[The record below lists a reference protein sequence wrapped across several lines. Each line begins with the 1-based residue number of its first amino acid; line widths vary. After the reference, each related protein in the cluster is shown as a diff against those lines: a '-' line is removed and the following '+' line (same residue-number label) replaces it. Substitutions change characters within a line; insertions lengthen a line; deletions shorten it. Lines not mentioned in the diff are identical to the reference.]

1 MGTTTAIVITVTD
14 INSASASL
22 ASFNLVVINNND
34 APIANA
40 DSFSIAEGDSAIIN
54 ISTNDTDV
62 DVSDTLSVTN
72 VSLATNGT
80 VVNNNNGTVTYTHD
94 GSETTSD
101 SFTYTIND
109 GTVDSSV
116 ATVNVTVTAVND
128 EPVLTALA
136 AVTLEE
142 LSTLS
147 IDAGANLTDDD
158 DANDSRGSINW
169 SLANAPVGMTIS
181 NIGVIDW
188 TPGENTGASYTVTV
202 KVADGL
208 EDNSLEQSQVLNIT
222 VTLLDAD
229 ADTIPDYD
237 DNCLNTANTEQE
249 DLDADN
255 IGDICDLDID
265 GDGISNVTEEA
276 NGLDP
281 RDATD
286 ALEDLDGDGLT
297 NLEEYQLCAVNNDAQ
312 CNNMQVDNNPPVISV
327 ADLIVSAT
335 GYVTEVDLA
344 ASATDITDGVITPVA
359 DKSGPFRPGRFI
371 INWTATDANNN
382 VMTAQQI
389 LDVLPLASL
398 SGSVVTDEGQTINI
412 LFILNG
418 DAPDYPVTLNY
429 TVAGAADT
437 TDHDLVADAVQITS
451 GQEISLPI
459 NIFSDQIAEPDEDFV
474 ITLATVSANAVL
486 STELN
491 YTVRISEQD
500 LPPVVAL
507 SVTQNNVATSTVFQ
521 DLGTVNIIANGTDE
535 NGDILTYDWSNSAV
549 EIMAT
554 INDNSFSF
562 EPMNNNLLPGIY
574 PIEVSVSDGVLQTNQ
589 RLMIKVAAIAPVLSA
604 LADSDNDGIDD
615 ATEGLGDSD
624 NDGLPDYLDAV
635 DDETLLHSEVSATT
649 DNYQNLLQT
658 QRGFSL
664 HIGDLALQAN
674 RTGALISA
682 QEVLDSNGN
691 TVVDANVTN
700 FGGISDFEIHGL
712 TMIQPTAVVVLP
724 LNEFVA
730 DEGASYRKFIHDSWT
745 EFVVTGDDNVR
756 SAMKIDGICPP
767 PLDDLYQAGIAKF
780 SECIE
785 LTLTDGGPND
795 NDGMVNGVIKDPGG
809 VGVSSESNQPP
820 PEKPTTSS
828 KGSGQMPAYLLWLLM
843 ILLFIRTKNR
853 RAL

>member
-1 MGTTTAIVITVTD
+1 M
-14 INSASASL
+14 
-22 ASFNLVVINNND
+22 
-34 APIANA
+34 
-40 DSFSIAEGDSAIIN
+40 
-54 ISTNDTDV
+54 
-62 DVSDTLSVTN
+62 
-72 VSLATNGT
+72 
-80 VVNNNNGTVTYTHD
+80 
-94 GSETTSD
+94 
-101 SFTYTIND
+101 
-109 GTVDSSV
+109 
-116 ATVNVTVTAVND
+116 
-128 EPVLTALA
+128 
-136 AVTLEE
+136 
-142 LSTLS
+142 
-147 IDAGANLTDDD
+147 
-158 DANDSRGSINW
+158 
-169 SLANAPVGMTIS
+169 
-181 NIGVIDW
+181 
-188 TPGENTGASYTVTV
+188 
-202 KVADGL
+202 
-208 EDNSLEQSQVLNIT
+208 
-222 VTLLDAD
+222 
-229 ADTIPDYD
+229 
-237 DNCLNTANTEQE
+237 
-249 DLDADN
+249 
-255 IGDICDLDID
+255 
-265 GDGISNVTEEA
+265 
-276 NGLDP
+276 
-281 RDATD
+281 
-286 ALEDLDGDGLT
+286 
-297 NLEEYQLCAVNNDAQ
+297 
-312 CNNMQVDNNPPVISV
+312 
-327 ADLIVSAT
+327 
-335 GYVTEVDLA
+335 
-344 ASATDITDGVITPVA
+344 ITPVA

-437 TDHDLVADAVQITS
+437 KDHDLVADAVQITS

-574 PIEVSVSDGVLQTNQ
+574 SIEVSVSDGALQTNQ

-682 QEVLDSNGN
+682 QEVLDSNGQ
-691 TVVDANVTN
+691 TAVDPNITN

-730 DEGASYRKFIHDSWT
+730 DEGASYRKFINDSWT

-756 SAMKIDGICPP
+756 SAMKIDGICPQ

-843 ILLFIRTKNR
+843 ILLFIRAKKR

>member
-116 ATVNVTVTAVND
+116 ATVNVTVTAIND
-128 EPVLTALA
+128 EPLLTALT
-136 AVTLEE
+136 AVTIEE
-142 LSTLS
+142 LGTLS

-312 CNNMQVDNNPPVISV
+312 CNNMQ
-327 ADLIVSAT
+327 LI
-335 GYVTEVDLA
+335 
-344 ASATDITDGVITPVA
+344 
-359 DKSGPFRPGRFI
+359 I
-371 INWTATDANNN
+371 IR
-382 VMTAQQI
+382 Q
-389 LDVLPLASL
+389 
-398 SGSVVTDEGQTINI
+398 
-412 LFILNG
+412 
-418 DAPDYPVTLNY
+418 
-429 TVAGAADT
+429 
-437 TDHDLVADAVQITS
+437 
-451 GQEISLPI
+451 
-459 NIFSDQIAEPDEDFV
+459 
-474 ITLATVSANAVL
+474 
-486 STELN
+486 
-491 YTVRISEQD
+491 
-500 LPPVVAL
+500 L
-507 SVTQNNVATSTVFQ
+507 SV
-521 DLGTVNIIANGTDE
+521 
-535 NGDILTYDWSNSAV
+535 
-549 EIMAT
+549 
-554 INDNSFSF
+554 
-562 EPMNNNLLPGIY
+562 LLI
-574 PIEVSVSDGVLQTNQ
+574 
-589 RLMIKVAAIAPVLSA
+589 
-604 LADSDNDGIDD
+604 
-615 ATEGLGDSD
+615 
-624 NDGLPDYLDAV
+624 
-635 DDETLLHSEVSATT
+635 
-649 DNYQNLLQT
+649 
-658 QRGFSL
+658 
-664 HIGDLALQAN
+664 
-674 RTGALISA
+674 
-682 QEVLDSNGN
+682 
-691 TVVDANVTN
+691 
-700 FGGISDFEIHGL
+700 
-712 TMIQPTAVVVLP
+712 
-724 LNEFVA
+724 
-730 DEGASYRKFIHDSWT
+730 
-745 EFVVTGDDNVR
+745 
-756 SAMKIDGICPP
+756 
-767 PLDDLYQAGIAKF
+767 
-780 SECIE
+780 
-785 LTLTDGGPND
+785 
-795 NDGMVNGVIKDPGG
+795 
-809 VGVSSESNQPP
+809 
-820 PEKPTTSS
+820 
-828 KGSGQMPAYLLWLLM
+828 
-843 ILLFIRTKNR
+843 
-853 RAL
+853 

>member
-1 MGTTTAIVITVTD
+1 M
-14 INSASASL
+14 
-22 ASFNLVVINNND
+22 
-34 APIANA
+34 
-40 DSFSIAEGDSAIIN
+40 
-54 ISTNDTDV
+54 
-62 DVSDTLSVTN
+62 
-72 VSLATNGT
+72 
-80 VVNNNNGTVTYTHD
+80 
-94 GSETTSD
+94 
-101 SFTYTIND
+101 
-109 GTVDSSV
+109 
-116 ATVNVTVTAVND
+116 
-128 EPVLTALA
+128 
-136 AVTLEE
+136 
-142 LSTLS
+142 
-147 IDAGANLTDDD
+147 
-158 DANDSRGSINW
+158 
-169 SLANAPVGMTIS
+169 
-181 NIGVIDW
+181 
-188 TPGENTGASYTVTV
+188 
-202 KVADGL
+202 
-208 EDNSLEQSQVLNIT
+208 
-222 VTLLDAD
+222 
-229 ADTIPDYD
+229 
-237 DNCLNTANTEQE
+237 
-249 DLDADN
+249 
-255 IGDICDLDID
+255 
-265 GDGISNVTEEA
+265 
-276 NGLDP
+276 
-281 RDATD
+281 
-286 ALEDLDGDGLT
+286 
-297 NLEEYQLCAVNNDAQ
+297 
-312 CNNMQVDNNPPVISV
+312 
-327 ADLIVSAT
+327 
-335 GYVTEVDLA
+335 
-344 ASATDITDGVITPVA
+344 ITPVA

-500 LPPVVAL
+500 LPPVVVL

-574 PIEVSVSDGVLQTNQ
+574 PIEVSVSDGALQTNQ

-691 TVVDANVTN
+691 TVVDPNVTN

-730 DEGASYRKFIHDSWT
+730 DEGASYRKFINDSWT

-843 ILLFIRTKNR
+843 ILLFIRAKKR